1 MKNKSKEHRAFQEE
15 LEKIRSR
22 EMMDQEEKAG
32 RHDIIYGKVDDLI
45 KLFTLL

>member
-32 RHDIIYGKVDDLI
+32 RHEVNKNKKKIQQ
-45 KLFTLL
+45 T